1 MEGNG
6 SRKEG
11 VWRAEDEIAG
21 NSRAIQALRE
31 LIIYPFI
38 YAEEARD
45 LGLKTSLVKAI
56 VHECDGHLTMIS
68 PYSVH
73 KSYAGESE
81 KFLRESFTKAYSYA
95 SSGKPSVI
103 FIDEIDAICP
113 HRSSRREQETRIVGQ
128 LLTLM
133 DGNKSR
139 SKSLPHIV
147 VVASTNRV
155 DGIDPALRRPGR
167 FDSEIEVTLPTMEER
182 LQILELYSK
191 NFQLDDN
198 VDLQAIATSCNGY
211 VGADLEALVREASRF
226 AHRRLSGTI
235 PGGDGA
241 TIVIKME
248 DWESARSEVCPSVT
262 KGITEEV
269 TKVSWDDIGGLKDL
283 KCRKSVMAK
292 QSKQDL
298 EGQCLWLH
306 CNEVYGNRV
315 HIGHG
320 ENSGSNVN
328 VGERL
333 LTTLLTEM
341 DGLEE
346 ATGIVVLAATNRPD
360 AIDAA
365 LLRPGRFD
373 SVSPHNPYIVLYVP
387 PPDAEGRHEILR
399 IHTKQMKLGEDV
411 DLQKIA
417 ECTDLFTGADLEGL
431 CREAGIAAL
440 REDKSTEF
448 VSDRH
453 FQIARDALRP
463 SLTQSKVDEYARAKI
478 LKFPLEMK
486 LPRMEENKLVLYVPP
501 PDAEGRHEILRIH
514 AKQMK
519 LGEDVDLQRLLNAL
533 IFSPV
538 QVLKDLCREAG
549 IAALRED
556 KSTEFVSDPHFQIAR
571 DALRPSL
578 THSKVDEYAWAKFH
592 R

>member
-262 KGITEEV
+262 KGIWKPSACGCIAMKSMGTEFIC
-269 TKVSWDDIGGLKDL
+269 SFSLSIGLFFIPWINFSYCAVVRSCILRYNDL
-283 KCRKSVMAK
+283 MISHSFEKNSEIF
-292 QSKQDL
+292 SSS
-298 EGQCLWLH
+298 
-306 CNEVYGNRV
+306 
-315 HIGHG
+315 GHG

-373 SVSPHNPYIVLYVP
+373 SVLYVP

-463 SLTQSKVDEYARAKI
+463 SLTQSKVDEYARAK
-478 LKFPLEMK
+478 
-486 LPRMEENKLVLYVPP
+486 
-501 PDAEGRHEILRIH
+501 
-514 AKQMK
+514 
-519 LGEDVDLQRLLNAL
+519 
-533 IFSPV
+533 
-538 QVLKDLCREAG
+538 
-549 IAALRED
+549 
-556 KSTEFVSDPHFQIAR
+556 
-571 DALRPSL
+571 
-578 THSKVDEYAWAKFH
+578 FH